1 MAEEDGCEQEAASD
15 PVPARE
21 ATADRS
27 RVTEARFGVEEAS
40 PEGKRVAGEEA
51 PERGEE
57 SREAWLA
64 RKLANATAQ
73 RTYNERKL
81 RRQKVKLREA
91 NETLRARAVQVRR
104 LVEVLESLTRQY
116 GRAERDGES
125 GGD

>member
-1 MAEEDGCEQEAASD
+1 MAEEDGCEQKTAPD

-21 ATADRS
+21 APADRA
-27 RVTEARFGVEEAS
+27 RVAEARFGVEEAS
-40 PEGKRVAGEEA
+40 PEGEGVAGEKA
-51 PERGEE
+51 PERCEE
-57 SREAWLA
+57 RREAWLA

-73 RTYNERKL
+73 RAYNERKL
-81 RRQKVKLREA
+81 RRQKVKLHEA

-116 GRAERDGES
+116 GRAEQHGEG